1 MNSVYSV
8 KDISEYI
15 RRMFDQD
22 YLLTKVS
29 VRGEISNLKVHSS
42 GHIYF
47 TLKDQDA
54 QISCIMFAGNRRSLT
69 FTMQNGQNVI
79 VTGSVGVYPKGGSYQ
94 LYARSVTL
102 DGIGRLY
109 EQYEA
114 LKAELQEMGMFDASY
129 KVPIP
134 KYIRTLGVVTAPT
147 GAAVRDIINIAKR
160 RDPGIRILLYP
171 ALVQGEGAS
180 ESIVRGI
187 RTLEKAGVDVMIVG
201 RGGGSIEDLWAFNE
215 EATARAVFECS
226 VPVISAV
233 GHETDTVITDLV
245 ADLRA
250 PTPSAAAELAVADM
264 NAVCEQIRQKRD
276 ELERMMGQSLDSI
289 RSGFENRKLKLA
301 LYSPEGQINRLR
313 QQLEDGRMALEEGM
327 DRQIREYRHRLELAG
342 ERLKGVS
349 PSTKLRSGYA
359 LTESMTGESILT
371 AADAGKAGQIRLY
384 FSDGSA
390 DADVRTIRI
399 FDPEEEWINDRRD

>member
-8 KDISEYI
+8 GQVSEYI

-22 YLLTKVS
+22 LLMTKVS
-29 VRGEISNLKVHSS
+29 VRGEISNCKYHSS

-47 TLKDQDA
+47 TLKDRDA

-69 FTMQNGQNVI
+69 FTLQNGQNVI
-79 VTGSVGVYPKGGSYQ
+79 VTGSISVYPKGGSYQ
-94 LYARSVTL
+94 LYARAVTP

-114 LKAELQEMGMFDASY
+114 LKRELEEMGMFDASY

-160 RDPGIRILLYP
+160 RNPGIRIILYP
-171 ALVQGEGAS
+171 AQVQGEGAAS
-180 ESIVRGI
+180 SIAAGI
-187 RTLEKAGVDVMIVG
+187 RLLEQAGVDVMIIG

-215 EATARAVFECS
+215 EETARAVFACR

-264 NAVCEQIRQKRD
+264 SETALQIRS
-276 ELERMMGQSLDSI
+276 LETRLMQLMEAVIRERRAGLD
-289 RSGFENRKLKLA
+289 NRKLKMA
-301 LYSPEGQINRLR
+301 LFSPINQINRLR
-313 QQLEDGRMALEEGM
+313 QQLEEKRLSLEEGM
-327 DRQIREYRHRLELAG
+327 NRAIADSRHRLELTTQKLEG
-342 ERLKGVS
+342 LSPKERL
-349 PSTKLRSGYA
+349 RQGYA
-359 LTESMTGESILT
+359 LVETPEGVRVQT
-371 AADAGKAGQIRLY
+371 AIEAQKAGQIRLY

-390 DADVRTIRI
+390 RAEVKQISL
-399 FDPEEEWINDRRD
+399 FEAEEETENDYE

>member
-8 KDISEYI
+8 GQVSEYI

-22 YLLTKVS
+22 LLMTRVS
-29 VRGEISNLKVHSS
+29 VRGEISNCKYHSS

-47 TLKDQDA
+47 TLKDREA
-54 QISCIMFAGNRRSLT
+54 QISCIMFAGNRRGLT
-69 FTMQNGQNVI
+69 FTLQNGQNVI
-79 VTGSVGVYPKGGSYQ
+79 VSGSISVYPKGGSYQ
-94 LYARSVTL
+94 LYARAVTP

-114 LKAELQEMGMFDASY
+114 LKRELEEMGMFDPAY

-134 KYIRTLGVVTAPT
+134 KYIKTLGVVTAPT

-160 RDPGIRILLYP
+160 RNPGIRILLYP
-171 ALVQGEGAS
+171 AQVQGEGAAASIS
-180 ESIVRGI
+180 EGI
-187 RTLEKAGVDVMIVG
+187 RLLEKAGVDVMIVG

-215 EATARAVFECS
+215 EETARAVFACR

-264 NAVCEQIRQKRD
+264 AGVVEQIGALEKRLTQLM
-276 ELERMMGQSLDSI
+276 EAVI
-289 RSGFENRKLKLA
+289 RDRRAGLENRKLKMA
-301 LYSPEGQINRLR
+301 LFSPVSQINRLR
-313 QQLEDGRMALEEGM
+313 QQLEDKRLSLEEGM
-327 DRQIREYRHRLELAG
+327 NRALERQRHRLELMEQKLAG
-342 ERLKGVS
+342 LSPKERL
-349 PSTKLRSGYA
+349 RQGYA
-359 LTESMTGESILT
+359 LAENLGGKRIQT
-371 AADAGKAGQIRLY
+371 AAEAGEAGQIRLY
-384 FSDGSA
+384 FADGSA
-390 DADVRTIRI
+390 DAEVRGIRM
-399 FDPEEEWINDRRD
+399 FETEEDKDNDHK